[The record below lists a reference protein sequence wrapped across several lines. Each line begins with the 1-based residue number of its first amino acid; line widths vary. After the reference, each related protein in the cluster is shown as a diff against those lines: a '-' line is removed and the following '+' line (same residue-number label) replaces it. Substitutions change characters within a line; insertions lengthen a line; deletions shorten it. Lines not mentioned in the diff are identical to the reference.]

1 MKQRKASTKCLS
13 ILLIVSM
20 LLSGICIPIAAA
32 DTESGISTNDLSLD
46 ADTTV
51 SSLTSADLPETMT
64 LAAAM
69 SAGHVKR
76 LRDEEPDLYT
86 VVFENADGTNTA
98 YFLILKWG
106 E

>member
-1 MKQRKASTKCLS
+1 MQVRYETTKSKYEVFVNPACCFYLAS
-13 ILLIVSM
+13 
-20 LLSGICIPIAAA
+20 
-32 DTESGISTNDLSLD
+32 
-46 ADTTV
+46 
-51 SSLTSADLPETMT
+51 
-64 LAAAM
+64 AM
-69 SAGHVKR
+69 SAGHVRR